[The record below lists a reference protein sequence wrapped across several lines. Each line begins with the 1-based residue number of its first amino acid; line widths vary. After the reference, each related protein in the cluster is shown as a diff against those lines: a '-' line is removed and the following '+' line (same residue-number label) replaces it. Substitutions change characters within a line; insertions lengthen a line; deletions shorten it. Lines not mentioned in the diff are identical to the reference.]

1 MTAKRSAPAELVRS
15 MEEHDGKPL
24 RLKIIEDLPVAESGN
39 PRIYNIPL
47 TQVMRDDD
55 GCIEKLEYGQ
65 KIKNDISK
73 VIMMVGATGSG
84 KTTLINSLVNY
95 VFGVEWDDP
104 FRFKMIVEDS
114 AANQADSQTKDI
126 TCYTLN
132 HQDGF
137 QIPYTLTIIDTPG
150 FGDTQGVER
159 DRQIIEQIR
168 KFFSTP
174 GDRGIS
180 HLDAVGFV
188 AQSSQ
193 ARLSP
198 VQRYIFDNIL
208 ALFGKDIQDNI
219 FLLLT
224 FADGQKPQVLS
235 AVKEAEVPYKKFF
248 KFNNS
253 AIYSQKDNEDDS
265 SLNFIS
271 FFWIMGCKSFKLFL
285 EQLLSVESKS
295 LVLTKD
301 VLEERKRIEVF
312 VEGIQQDIQ
321 IGLSKLETLN
331 KEAKILK
338 EHEED
343 VDRNKNFTFEVE
355 EDVFE
360 IVNLDWNRSM
370 TNCMTCKRTCCRDCM
385 VFISPA
391 LYMCH
396 AMNWSGSCKICP
408 KHCKFTEHKSCS
420 FMFDIK
426 RKKSQRTVDEIRD
439 RYERAKEKKLSAQNL
454 IGRIKAEFDSVQKNV
469 LAMAESV
476 RKSLQRLQEIALR
489 PDPLTAVEYIDML
502 RENEKRQAKPGWLER
517 IGQLDQL
524 RQRAEQIKDIA
535 SGKADLLPG
544 HEHPLVEQGQDAASG
559 EDSLQEPGTIG

>member
-1 MTAKRSAPAELVRS
+1 
-15 MEEHDGKPL
+15 MEEHDEKT
-24 RLKIIEDLPVAESGN
+24 LKLSVIEALPIAEDGN
-39 PRIYNIPL
+39 PCTYNIPL
-47 TQVMRDDD
+47 KQIMRDDD
-55 GCIEKLEYGQ
+55 GCIEKLEYGHE
-65 KIKNDISK
+65 IRNDASK

-95 VFGVEWDDP
+95 VFGVEWNDS
-104 FRFKMIVEDS
+104 FRLKMIVEDS
-114 AANQADSQTKDI
+114 QANQADSQTKDI
-126 TCYTLN
+126 TCYTL
-132 HQDGF
+132 HYQDGF
-137 QIPYTLTIIDTPG
+137 QIPYSLTIIDTPG

-188 AQSSQ
+188 AQSSL

-235 AVKEAEVPYKKFF
+235 AVTEAEIPYKKFF

-253 AIYSQKDNEDDS
+253 AIYSQKDDDES
-265 SLNFIS
+265 AQDFSS
-271 FFWIMGCKSFKLFL
+271 FFWNMGYNSFKMFL
-285 EQLLSVESKS
+285 EQILTVESKS

-321 IGLSKLETLN
+321 VGLSKLETLN
-331 KEAKILK
+331 KEAKLLR

-343 VDRNKNFTFEVE
+343 VNRNKNFTFDVE

-370 TNCMTCKRTCCRDCM
+370 TNCMTCKRTCCKDCM
-385 VFISPA
+385 VFLSPA

-396 AMNWSGSCKICP
+396 AMAWNGTCRICP
-408 KHCKFTEHKSCS
+408 RNCKFTEHKSCS
-420 FMFDIK
+420 FMFDVK
-426 RKKSQRTVDEIRD
+426 RKKSQRTVDEIRV
-439 RYERAKEKKLSAQNL
+439 RYEKAQEKKLSAQSL
-454 IGRIKAEFDSVQKNV
+454 IDRIKTEFDSVQKNI
-469 LAMAESV
+469 LTMADSV
-476 RKSLQRLQEIALR
+476 RKSLQRLKEIALR
-489 PDPLTAVEYIDML
+489 PDPLTTLEYIDML
-502 RENEKRQAKPGWLER
+502 KENEKRQAKPGWLER

-524 RQRAEQIKDIA
+524 RQRAEHIKDIA
-535 SGKADLLPG
+535 SGNSNL
-544 HEHPLVEQGQDAASG
+544 
-559 EDSLQEPGTIG
+559 LQEHECLYE